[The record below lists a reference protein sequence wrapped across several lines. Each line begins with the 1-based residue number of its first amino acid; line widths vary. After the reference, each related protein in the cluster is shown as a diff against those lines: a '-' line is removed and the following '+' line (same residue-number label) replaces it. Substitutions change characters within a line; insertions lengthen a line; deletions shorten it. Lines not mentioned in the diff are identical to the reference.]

1 MFSGRGITHSERFP
15 KKMVEEGGELE
26 FIQFWVN
33 APAKFKNEP
42 PNYQPISL
50 DETPLS
56 KEEKSKIWVVSGEY
70 KGIKGIAPTYSPQ
83 LLLRGEIEDG
93 SSVDIPIPE
102 AYNALIYVLNGSLDL
117 SGVNLKTKDMGIL
130 NHDGDGLKI
139 EANED
144 TRFIILSGE
153 PINEP
158 IATYGP
164 FVMNDQ
170 TQLMEALKKAQM
182 GQMGVLIEEFD

>member
-1 MFSGRGITHSERFP
+1 M
-15 KKMVEEGGELE
+15 
-26 FIQFWVN
+26 
-33 APAKFKNEP
+33 
-42 PNYQPISL
+42 
-50 DETPLS
+50 
-56 KEEKSKIWVVSGEY
+56 EK
-70 KGIKGIAPTYSPQ
+70 
-83 LLLRGEIEDG
+83 LRDG
-93 SSVDIPIPE
+93 SSLEIPIPE
-102 AYNALIYVLNGSLDL
+102 SYNALIYVLNGNLNL

-130 NHDGDGLKI
+130 NHDGNGIRI

-182 GQMGVLIEEFD
+182 GKMGVLIEEFD